1 MRHSR
6 QTKASGVGSY
16 WFGVLDHPQRGMGL
30 ANHGQGWWAREPQDE
45 RKRFDANS
53 NATPTAVL
61 FGNGTIASVEWVRG
75 CMEARAPLI
84 IVDHGLDDD
93 SAEVSKRM

>member
-1 MRHSR
+1 
-6 QTKASGVGSY
+6 
-16 WFGVLDHPQRGMGL
+16 MGL

-61 FGNGTIASVEWVRG
+61 FGNGTIASVEWRWGGSVRNTMTDRRE
-75 CMEARAPLI
+75 CLKTTTQQR
-84 IVDHGLDDD
+84 
-93 SAEVSKRM
+93 S